1 MGEGSKI
8 KKLDYNA
15 DVVTKRPVS
24 SYVVCSVFFLA
35 NFLISI
41 TLCYF
46 YYKRGKNMGEIIF
59 SAENLIKQYKTNKA
73 LNDFYMEI
81 HRGEIYGFVGRNG
94 AGKTT
99 LMRILTGRAKQTDG
113 RLALF
118 GISGGTAYSK
128 QLRKVGALIESPT
141 FYSSLT
147 LLFTANRNRV

>member
-1 MGEGSKI
+1 ME
-8 KKLDYNA
+8 
-15 DVVTKRPVS
+15 
-24 SYVVCSVFFLA
+24 
-35 NFLISI
+35 
-41 TLCYF
+41 
-46 YYKRGKNMGEIIF
+46 EIIF

-141 FYSSLT
+141 FYSGLTAWDNLEILRLQYGIPGTTCISEVLEMVGLEDVGKKKVKNFSLGMKQSK
-147 LLFTANRNRV
+147 RPIDRRH